1 MVREQYSLCEEKID
15 VGNPRRC
22 IYHQMGEC
30 YGACVGEE
38 SPTAYNERAEE
49 AKVHLTKVFENDF
62 ILITEGRNSEENG
75 VIWVS
80 QKSYFGFGFMDASF
94 AYTSALELTTH
105 FEKRL
110 STPEANL
117 IIQQF

>member
-1 MVREQYSLCEEKID
+1 
-15 VGNPRRC
+15 
-22 IYHQMGEC
+22 MGEC

-49 AKVHLTKVFENDF
+49 AKVHLTKVFENHF

-80 QKSYFGFGFMDASF
+80 QKKLFWIWVHGCILCLNIC
-94 AYTSALELTTH
+94 T
-105 FEKRL
+105 
-110 STPEANL
+110 
-117 IIQQF
+117 